1 MAKKMALK
9 DLAAQVEAQAQA
21 MAELQAKLDAVTAQ
35 ATEAQAKAQAEAEK
49 AKAAEAIL
57 AEVAGSSNNV
67 MAFDRDIRPVFDFR
81 NYAIPGGDFA
91 VEKVNSR
98 NDNITSSVN
107 VPLDSLFSF
116 EVAQREVDPEEYVRT
131 KPGIYVFNDGEAKIR
146 TYYKPAKVAKLEYP
160 LTAPVRQFPEA
171 GLKYEDTDIP
181 KTEGYL
187 KMKALTDKEIGEL
200 VWQMFKA
207 QHYQKPQY
215 AFQRASAKYDANKLP
230 NVGAPKT
237 KTAGAGAGAGGG
249 RKTTTP
255 KGAKAAYITAF
266 DQYAWGD
273 FTLLGTDGL
282 ADRRKVQRDGVTV
295 AAVIVKGNGYE
306 ITATEAKFQ
315 AAGISLDG
323 AKKHGSRYV
332 VTLDTPEQVMEFC
345 QAQ

>member
-1 MAKKMALK
+1 MAKKMTLK
-9 DLAAQVEAQAQA
+9 EMMAQVEAQAQA

-67 MAFDRDIRPVFDFR
+67 MAFDKDIRPMYDFR

-107 VPLDSLFSF
+107 VPLDSLFSY
-116 EVAQREVDPEEYVRT
+116 EIGQREVDPEEYVKT
-131 KPGIYVFNDGEAKIR
+131 KPGIYVFNNGEAKIR
-146 TYYKPAKVAKLEYP
+146 TYYKPATVAKLEYP

-171 GLKYEDTDIP
+171 GLKYKDTDIP
-181 KTEGYL
+181 ETEGYL
-187 KMKALTDKEIGEL
+187 KMRALTDKEIGEL
-200 VWQMFKA
+200 VWQMFRA
-207 QHYQKPQY
+207 MHYQKPQY
-215 AFQRASAKYDANKLP
+215 AFQRATAKYDASKLP

-237 KTAGAGAGAGGG
+237 KTAGTGAG
-249 RKTTTP
+249 RKATTP

-273 FTLLGTDGL
+273 FTLLSTEGL

-332 VTLDTPEQVMEFC
+332 VTLDTPAQVMNFC

>member
-1 MAKKMALK
+1 MAKKMTLK
-9 DLAAQVEAQAQA
+9 DMMAQVEAQAQA

-35 ATEAQAKAQAEAEK
+35 AIEAQAKAQAEAEK

-57 AEVAGSSNNV
+57 AEVAGGSNNV
-67 MAFDRDIRPVFDFR
+67 TAFDKDIRPIFDFR

-107 VPLDSLFSF
+107 IPLDSLFSF
-116 EVAQREVDPEEYVRT
+116 KVAQREVDPEEYVRT
-131 KPGIYVFNDGEAKIR
+131 KPGTYVFNNGETKIR
-146 TYYKPAKVAKLEYP
+146 TYYKPATVAKLEYP
-160 LTAPVRQFPEA
+160 LTANVRQFPEA
-171 GLKYEDTDIP
+171 GLKYEDFDIP

-187 KMKALTDKEIGEL
+187 KMRALTDKETGEL
-200 VWQMFKA
+200 VWQMFRA

-215 AFQRASAKYDANKLP
+215 AFQRATARYDASKLP

-237 KTAGAGAGAGGG
+237 KTAGAGAGGK
-249 RKTTTP
+249 RKATTP

-273 FTLLGTDGL
+273 FTLLTTEGL
-282 ADRRKVQRDGVTV
+282 VDRRKVQRDGVTV

-332 VTLDTPEQVMEFC
+332 VTLDTPAQVMDFC